1 MDIVQALA
9 TTTEAPR
16 DKDMAMEAIT
26 RGPLHL
32 AMDTVES
39 ATITEAPKVSKD
51 MDIIRGLQLLSLD
64 MALLMSMLSRRI
76 MDMDTLSLMSMDTIF
91 TRGLLMLSLDMALL
105 MSMLSRRTMDMD
117 TLSLM
122 SMDTIFTRDL
132 LMLSPDMDL
141 LMSMLSRRIMDMD
154 IPNPMSM
161 DITSIRDPLM
171 LDTMAV
177 LTLRSTRA
185 VPTTTDLMA
194 MRLITMARGPLM
206 LDMNPTKVT
215 RKFPTPHTP
224 TMRSKCTTLTKC
236 QIEIVPELL
245 IYVNDSYFIRIK
257 I

>member
-1 MDIVQALA
+1 
-9 TTTEAPR
+9 
-16 DKDMAMEAIT
+16 MEDIT
-26 RGPLHL
+26 RGLL
-32 AMDTVES
+32 NLDMVMVES
-39 ATITEAPKVSKD
+39 ATITEAPKVSKA
-51 MDIIRGLQLLSLD
+51 MDITRGLQLLSLD
-64 MALLMSMLSRRI
+64 MALLMSTLSRRT
-76 MDMDTLSLMSMDTIF
+76 MDTIILNLMSMDTIF

-117 TLSLM
+117 T
-122 SMDTIFTRDL
+122 
-132 LMLSPDMDL
+132 
-141 LMSMLSRRIMDMD
+141 
-154 IPNPMSM
+154 PNPMSM

-171 LDTMAV
+171 LDIMVV

-185 VPTTTDLMA
+185 VLTTTDLMA

-236 QIEIVPELL
+236 QIEIVPELI